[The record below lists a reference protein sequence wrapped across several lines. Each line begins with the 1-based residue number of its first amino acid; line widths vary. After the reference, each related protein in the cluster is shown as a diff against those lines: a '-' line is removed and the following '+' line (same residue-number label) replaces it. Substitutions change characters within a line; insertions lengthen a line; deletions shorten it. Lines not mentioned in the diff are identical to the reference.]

1 MKKEK
6 KVLSKTKKGVI
17 VGSAIVASV
26 GAIAGAYLLFGT
38 KKGKEKT
45 KKIKGWMLKAKGE
58 ILEKIE
64 SVQDIS
70 EEGYKTAVD
79 SVMKKYSNLKEKY
92 GPEVNSFYSELLSH
106 WKDISKKGAKK
117 TVKKASKKIKVAKVK

>member
-6 KVLSKTKKGVI
+6 KSNKKVL

-38 KKGKEKT
+38 KKGKEKV
-45 KKIKGWMLKAKGE
+45 KKVKGWMLKAKGE
-58 ILEKIE
+58 ILEKLE
-64 SVQDIS
+64 SVQNINEDA
-70 EEGYKTAVD
+70 YKKVVD

-92 GPEVNSFYSELLSH
+92 GPEVNSFYSELLSQ
-106 WKDISKKGAKK
+106 WKDFSKDSRSNKTKSFSKKTARK
-117 TVKKASKKIKVAKVK
+117 